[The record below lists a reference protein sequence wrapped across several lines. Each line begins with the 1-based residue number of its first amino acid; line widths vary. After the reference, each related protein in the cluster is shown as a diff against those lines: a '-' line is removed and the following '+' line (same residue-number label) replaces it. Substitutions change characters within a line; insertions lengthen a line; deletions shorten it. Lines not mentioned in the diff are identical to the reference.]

1 MKRFAIPV
9 LVLAALSWP
18 VRAQNQKE
26 MTLALQR
33 DVSALQDQIKQMKA
47 SQEQRLAVII
57 ENLRNTLDQAG
68 RINEKMAVMQSNM
81 NEKLNDVSAQVSAPT
96 QHLHQKVDA
105 MNDQFQN
112 LSNTVAELN
121 ARLGKLDTKMEDV
134 KKMVQT
140 IPPPPAAA
148 PQPVN
153 QASAAE
159 PAIVPAPRPPSA
171 DKVYEAAKAD
181 YDAGDDAQAMK
192 GFNNFLVNF
201 TADDHA
207 PDAAFYIGEI
217 YTRKNEFLSAIKAY
231 DGVIDNF
238 PDSKRVANARFM
250 KAVSLAKLEKNPAA
264 AKEFR
269 VVIAKYPSTEFA
281 RKSREYLKALGM
293 PVNQTTARKHS
304 PTAR

>member
-9 LVLAALSWP
+9 LVVAALSLP

-33 DVSALQDQIKQMKA
+33 DVSSLQDQIKQMKA

-68 RINEKMAVMQSNM
+68 RINEKMAVMQNNM
-81 NEKLNDVSAQVSAPT
+81 DEKLKEAAGQVGTPT
-96 QHLHQKVDA
+96 QHLRQKVDA

-112 LSNTVAELN
+112 LSNAVAELN

-148 PQPVN
+148 PPPVN
-153 QASAAE
+153 QAAAE
-159 PAIVPAPRPPSA
+159 VAPLPVSVPVSG
-171 DKVYEAAKAD
+171 DKLYETAKAD
-181 YDAGDDAQAMK
+181 YDAGSDDQAMR
-192 GFNNFLVNF
+192 GFRNYLVKF
-201 TADDHA
+201 TTDDHA
-207 PDAAFYIGEI
+207 PDAAFYIGEV
-217 YTRKNEFLSAIKAY
+217 YARKNEFGSAIKAY
-231 DGVIDNF
+231 DGVIDNY
-238 PDSKRVANARFM
+238 PESKRVANARFM
-250 KAVSLAKLEKNPAA
+250 KGVALAKLEKNPAA

-269 VVIAKYPSTEFA
+269 LVIAKYPSTEFA